1 MLFRW
6 FVKFPMFESLVM
18 VGFVDMD
25 SHIVGINR
33 REIDARKIS
42 IFWEKKKVCFEVLI
56 LVLS

>member
-1 MLFRW
+1 MRMLFRW

-42 IFWEKKKVCFEVLI
+42 IFWEKKRFALRF
-56 LVLS
+56 